1 MSPIITGVRFKMF
14 TSNGTFV
21 VPEGVTKIYV
31 TGCAGCGGIDSSRRV
46 IDAQSGLCFTIV
58 LLRV

>member
-31 TGCAGCGGIDSSRRV
+31 TGCGGGGGGARY
-46 IDAQSGLCFTIV
+46 SGGGSNGGSGGTTS
-58 LLRV
+58 